1 MLRLLRVR
9 LPWLIVTLF
18 GISVLTFVLIHLVPG
33 GPFRELEGGG
43 RALSPEVVARIEK
56 FYGLDKPLWEQYLIY
71 IGHAIRGDFGRSLL
85 DNESVLVLL
94 MQGLPVSAQLGAMAV
109 VVAILIGIPLGVFA
123 AVYRNSWIDHLAT
136 GISILGITVPSFV
149 LGFVLIIVFALWLD
163 WLPVAGWSGWPYKV
177 MPVIAL
183 SMEPIALFA
192 RYTRASLQDVLNQL
206 YVIVAKSK
214 GLAPGIILLRHALKN
229 ALIPVVTV
237 LGLVIPHLIVGS
249 FLIETV
255 FAVPGTG
262 RFFVTSISRRD
273 YPVVMGITMLF
284 AAIVALA
291 NLLADMLYAW
301 LDPRIQ
307 YE

>member
-1 MLRLLRVR
+1 MLRFLRIRVPLL
-9 LPWLIVTLF
+9 LLTLL

-43 RALSPEVVARIEK
+43 RALSPEVVARIER
-56 FYGLDKPLWEQYLIY
+56 FYGLDRPLYEQYVIY
-71 IGHAIRGDFGRSLL
+71 IGNVLRGDFGRSLL
-85 DNESVLVLL
+85 DNERVLVLL
-94 MQGLPVSAQLGAMAV
+94 MQGLPVSAQLGALAIG
-109 VVAILIGIPLGVFA
+109 VAIFVGIPLGLLA
-123 AVYRNSWIDHLAT
+123 AVYRNSWVDHLAT
-136 GISILGITVPSFV
+136 GVSVVGITVPSFV
-149 LGFVLIIVFALWLD
+149 LGFALIVLFALRLD
-163 WLPVAGWSGWPYKV
+163 WLPVAGWGSWRHSV

-192 RYTRASLQDVLNQL
+192 RYTRASMQDVLGHL
-206 YVIVAKSK
+206 YITVARSK
-214 GLAPGIILLRHALKN
+214 GLAPPTVLVRHALKN

-249 FLIETV
+249 FLVETV

-273 YPVVMGITMLF
+273 YPVVMGITLLF
-284 AAIVALA
+284 AAMVALA
-291 NLLADMLYAW
+291 NLLADLVYTW
-301 LDPRIQ
+301 LDPRIK

>member
-33 GPFRELEGGG
+33 GPFLELEGGG
-43 RALSPEVVARIEK
+43 RALSPEVVAQIEK
-56 FYGLDKPLWEQYLIY
+56 FYGLDKPLWEQYLTY
-71 IGHAIRGDFGRSLL
+71 IGHVLRGDFGRSLL

-94 MQGLPVSAQLGAMAV
+94 RQGFPVSGQLGAMAI
-109 VVAILIGIPLGVFA
+109 VVAVLVGIPLGVFA
-123 AVYRNSWIDHLAT
+123 AVRRNSWVDHLAT
-136 GISILGITVPSFV
+136 GTSILGITVPSFV
-149 LGFVLIIVFALWLD
+149 LGFILIIIFALQLR
-163 WLPVAGWSGWPYKV
+163 WLPVAGWGSWSYKV

-192 RYTRASLQDVLNQL
+192 RYTRASLQEVLSQL
-206 YVIVAKSK
+206 YVTVARSK
-214 GLAPGIILLRHALKN
+214 GVPPGAILFRHALKN

-284 AAIVALA
+284 ATLVALA

-307 YE
+307 YD

>member
-33 GPFRELEGGG
+33 GPFLELEGGG
-43 RALSPEVVARIEK
+43 RALSPEVVAQIEK
-56 FYGLDKPLWEQYLIY
+56 FYGLDKPLWEQYLTY
-71 IGHAIRGDFGRSLL
+71 IGHVLRGDFGRSLL

-94 MQGLPVSAQLGAMAV
+94 RQGFPVSGQLGAMAI
-109 VVAILIGIPLGVFA
+109 VVAVFVGIPLGVFA
-123 AVYRNSWIDHLAT
+123 AVRRNSWVDHLAT
-136 GISILGITVPSFV
+136 GASILGITVPSFV
-149 LGFVLIIVFALWLD
+149 LGFILIIIFALQLR
-163 WLPVAGWSGWPYKV
+163 WLPVAGWGSWSYKV

-192 RYTRASLQDVLNQL
+192 RYTRASLQEVLNQL
-206 YVIVAKSK
+206 YVTVAKSK
-214 GLAPGIILLRHALKN
+214 GVPPGAILFRHALKN

-284 AAIVALA
+284 ATLVALA

-307 YE
+307 YD